1 MALAGCTTT
10 TTEKLPL
17 PSVTKMTLFP
27 SINSPRV
34 TCTGGAHEQSD
45 SASNFSQSVCAQP
58 TSQLVRSRSMTHG
71 ILGPNHQ
78 LYPSSQWATENKLE
92 FSDRRTEVPSS
103 SRPDFVITSL
113 DTRKHNPQSK
123 QIFHIKRINKK
134 PVCSVQWLGA
144 GKEAGSQAPGEATRS
159 EYRTSFQQRPLA
171 EPRHI
176 VHKQEKENKPI
187 DGIVPI
193 NITSKTFDVR
203 SEMMLPVC
211 DSTAIPSAHN
221 PHRYLLRKRKV
232 PAPFTACGIVYPNL
246 SRPPAPPTKST
257 PASGASTPLLCGT
270 DRISVS
276 SLSGYAFS
284 RRKFIQP
291 PSNNIQPGFDGGV
304 PMCESTKFG
313 DTLLPFMKAKSII

>member
-1 MALAGCTTT
+1 MPHMPG
-10 TTEKLPL
+10 
-17 PSVTKMTLFP
+17 S
-27 SINSPRV
+27 S
-34 TCTGGAHEQSD
+34 
-45 SASNFSQSVCAQP
+45 
-58 TSQLVRSRSMTHG
+58 
-71 ILGPNHQ
+71 HQ

-159 EYRTSFQQRPLA
+159 EYRTSFQQP
-171 EPRHI
+171 
-176 VHKQEKENKPI
+176 
-187 DGIVPI
+187 
-193 NITSKTFDVR
+193 
-203 SEMMLPVC
+203 
-211 DSTAIPSAHN
+211 
-221 PHRYLLRKRKV
+221 
-232 PAPFTACGIVYPNL
+232 CGIVYPNL